1 MHSLLRLIASIG
13 FVIALGAAAAE
24 PRAQETDAE
33 LREVLVRAV
42 ADTESFPDRFD
53 AEVWLL
59 DMSRRLTTKLPDT
72 RYRIDLLKQVHY
84 EAKRAGLQPELVLA
98 LIEVES
104 NFNPYAIS
112 SAGARGLM
120 QVMPFWLKTIGKPD
134 DSLFRINT
142 NLRYGCTI
150 LKFYLDK
157 EKGNLHHALARYNG
171 SRGQRWYPARVDRAW
186 RTRWYPQ

>member
-1 MHSLLRLIASIG
+1 MDSLLRLIASTG
-13 FVIALGAAAAE
+13 FCVVLAAAAQ
-24 PRAQETDAE
+24 PPGQEVDDE
-33 LREVLVRAV
+33 LRGVLVRAL

-59 DMSRRLTTKLPDT
+59 DMSRRLSAKMPDVG
-72 RYRIDLLKQVHY
+72 YRIELLKQVHH

-98 LIEVES
+98 VIEVES

-120 QVMPFWLKTIGKPD
+120 QVMPFWLKQMGKPD
-134 DSLFRINT
+134 DSLFRVPT
-142 NLRYGCTI
+142 NLRFGCTI
-150 LKFYLDK
+150 LKYYLEK

-171 SRGQRWYPARVDRAW
+171 SRGQHWYPARVDRAW

>member
-33 LREVLVRAV
+33 LREVLVRAL

-120 QVMPFWLKTIGKPD
+120 QVMPFWLNTIGKPD

-171 SRGQRWYPARVDRAW
+171 SRGQRWYPARVDSAW